1 MSVTNAND
9 PINDLLASTDAARD
23 ARDNRKANDPR
34 TESDEPAAVE
44 METQF
49 ARVLEGRLTANIV
62 FTRLDQ
68 QLDLPQRVMSDRKS
82 APVFDRRDEVDARDD
97 VDPFDATD
105 SLEKPMAAPVEAAAD
120 RPRADAF
127 RADPT
132 PRADAAPARND
143 SGANAQGN
151 ANQGDDRGQAQAGA
165 AADAAKKGAANQA
178 NQAVQRTQA
187 VDGMVADDAA
197 PELAALLTRQGKSDA
212 AKLTATVTQEQARVA
227 SQPQTSMAARVAVDA
242 GTGNRANAG
251 SETLLASAG
260 DDALTTEGEIPV
272 SSIFDKVR
280 ATAAAGAKGAAAAN
294 ANGSD
299 AQEGPK
305 AGQVAQNAQ
314 NPAQQLA
321 GGLHRVASTGLTGA
335 ASGAAQSGIT
345 VVDGASGGTASLGE
359 NNSIQQR
366 SAPAPTQAAHRPP
379 PLPPGMLA
387 DQVAVNIQKGLS
399 QGQDKITVQLR
410 PQELGRVEIKLE
422 VNHDGKMTAV
432 VAAERPET
440 LDMLRQDARSLID
453 SLTQAG
459 MNMDENGL
467 NFMLQDG
474 QGGAGGDDAMAQS
487 GAKGGGANDDADP
500 LLESGFQFEETGGFE
515 ADGRLDVRI

>member
-9 PINDLLASTDAARD
+9 PINDLLASTDATRD
-23 ARDNRKANDPR
+23 ARDSRKSSDARN
-34 TESDEPAAVE
+34 ESGEPAAVE

-105 SLEKPMAAPVEAAAD
+105 SLEKPMAAPVDAGGD
-120 RPRADAF
+120 RPRADTF
-127 RADPT
+127 RADPA
-132 PRADAAPARND
+132 PRADAAPARSDTGGNT
-143 SGANAQGN
+143 QGN
-151 ANQGDDRGQAQAGA
+151 TNNGDERAQSQAGA
-165 AADAAKKGAANQA
+165 AADAARKGAANQA
-178 NQAVQRTQA
+178 NQGVQRTQA

-197 PELAALLTRQGKSDA
+197 PELAALVTRQGKTDA

-227 SQPQTSMAARVAVDA
+227 SQPQNSMAARAAVDA
-242 GTGNRANAG
+242 GTGTRASTGA
-251 SETLLASAG
+251 ETLLATAA
-260 DDALTTEGEIPV
+260 DDALTTDGEIPV
-272 SSIFDKVR
+272 SSIFDRVR
-280 ATAAAGAKGAAAAN
+280 ANAAAGAKGAGAAN
-294 ANGSD
+294 ANNADG
-299 AQEGPK
+299 AEGPK
-305 AGQVAQNAQ
+305 VGQAAQNAQ

-321 GGLHRVASTGLTGA
+321 GTPHRVASTGLTGA
-335 ASGAAQSGIT
+335 AAGTSQAGIT
-345 VVDGASGGTASLGE
+345 VVDGASGGTAALGE
-359 NNSIQQR
+359 NNSVQQR
-366 SAPAPTQAAHRPP
+366 SAPAPTQAANRPP

-474 QGGAGGDDAMAQS
+474 QGGAGGDDTMAQS